1 MKAVSTWAL
10 SGIFLALLLV
20 FTSPVTSQASE
31 PITTIGTGSINGV
44 YHSAG
49 SAIAKMF
56 NLQRQEFGGWMAN
69 QATEGSID
77 NIESVLEDKVVSGL
91 CQDNAA
97 VDFELCQADDEV
109 DFGISQANFL
119 FDAVNGEGI
128 YAGQPKKDL
137 RAVLGLYIEDLTVI
151 AAVDAGINT
160 AADLKGKRVNIGAPG
175 SSTALTALQVLK
187 ELGIEPEDVELR
199 HYPNYAAPERLESND
214 IDAYIFV
221 VGHPN
226 LSVMEATKGKRK
238 VHIVPIDKPWI
249 DAVAA
254 RRPYFS
260 ADEINTEYYDGLADK
275 GPVPTIGVRAILF
288 TRADVDEKIVYQV
301 VKQVMSNLDLF
312 RQQHPALANLK
323 REVMSQDLIVSLPLH
338 PGAERYFR
346 EVGLIQ

>member
-31 PITTIGTGSINGV
+31 PITTIGTGGISGV

-77 NIESVLEDKVVSGL
+77 NIEKVSSG
-91 CQDNAA
+91 
-97 VDFELCQADDEV
+97 EV
-109 DFGISQANFL
+109 DFGITQGNFL
-119 FDAVNGEGI
+119 FDAVNDDDLYIGH
-128 YAGQPKKDL
+128 PKEL
-137 RAVLGLYIEDLTVI
+137 RTVLELYIEDLTVI

-160 AADLKGKRVNIGAPG
+160 IADLKGKRVNIGSAG
-175 SSTALTALQVLK
+175 SSTAQTSLQVLK
-187 ELGIEPEDVELR
+187 ELEIEPEDVDLR
-199 HYPNYAAPERLESND
+199 YYPSYTSPEKLRSND
-214 IDAYIFV
+214 IDAYILA

-226 LSVMEATKGKRK
+226 LSIIEATKGKRK
-238 VHIVPIDKPWI
+238 VHLVPVDQSLI
-249 DAVAA
+249 DAVVA
-254 RRPYFS
+254 RKPYFS
-260 ADEINTEYYDGLADK
+260 ADEINTEYYDDLVGK

-288 TRADVDEKIVYQV
+288 TRADMDEKIVYQV

-312 RQQHPALANLK
+312 RQQHPALANLI
-323 REVMSQDLIVSLPLH
+323 REEMSRDIVVPLH
-338 PGAERYFR
+338 PGAARYFR
-346 EVGLIQ
+346 EVGLIR